1 MRKIALAAVAIG
13 AILVILAQYAITNDW
28 MWFKVFHTLGFA
40 GYIFI
45 ISAAAYFS
53 LEFIHRMSRDER
65 VRMRRYVPKE
75 REENV

>member
-1 MRKIALAAVAIG
+1 MKKIALAAVAIG
-13 AILVILAQYAITNDW
+13 SILVILAQYAITNDW
-28 MWFKVFHTLGFA
+28 IWFKVFHTLGFV

-65 VRMRRYVPKE
+65 VRMRRYVPKQ
-75 REENV
+75 RDKHV